1 MDVQDDECGG
11 DNTVGS
17 VLDLPPSPFR
27 AASAL
32 LLSEDQEESLEEQTG
47 VTIREELEPQP
58 SPTVQVTPPCD
69 VNSPPGGL
77 ILSQSRPLPLTDV
90 TNDLSTAARTAEV
103 PPVAADVSSAQT
115 PPHLSRIVT
124 LPSIPRFSMGTT
136 LPGSSRERPRP
147 RPAYIGKLGVRAEA
161 EAKNAETT
169 LKAAT
174 DSETTTQRPNPEV
187 EPPRRLPPALL
198 SPPHSP
204 APPATDSE
212 TTTQPP
218 NPEVDVPRC
227 LPPASVSPPH
237 SPAPPATI
245 SGTTMAEDHGRR
257 RRTLT
262 EFSLQHAKEIE
273 EKNAKAERSKLKR
286 ESLAKSKGKRTGTKE
301 AAAGTKSDKRKGKK

>member
-1 MDVQDDECGG
+1 MDVQDDERGG

-32 LLSEDQEESLEEQTG
+32 LLSEDQDEQTG
-47 VTIREELEPQP
+47 FTIREELEPQA
-58 SPTVQVTPPCD
+58 SPIVQVTPPCD
-69 VNSPPGGL
+69 VNSPPGDL
-77 ILSQSRPLPLTDV
+77 ILSQSCPLPLTDV

-103 PPVAADVSSAQT
+103 PPTAADVSSAQT
-115 PPHLSRIVT
+115 PPRLSRIVIF
-124 LPSIPRFSMGTT
+124 PSIPPFSTGTT
-136 LPGSSRERPRP
+136 LPGSSKERPRP

-174 DSETTTQRPNPEV
+174 DSETTMQRPNPEV
-187 EPPRRLPPALL
+187 EPPPRLPPALL
-198 SPPHSP
+198 SPPS
-204 APPATDSE
+204 
-212 TTTQPP
+212 
-218 NPEVDVPRC
+218 NPEVDVPCC
-227 LPPASVSPPH
+227 LLPASVSPPH

-245 SGTTMAEDHGRR
+245 SGTTTAEDHGRR

-262 EFSLQHAKEIE
+262 EFGLQHAKEIE

-301 AAAGTKSDKRKGKK
+301 AAAGTKSDKSKGKK